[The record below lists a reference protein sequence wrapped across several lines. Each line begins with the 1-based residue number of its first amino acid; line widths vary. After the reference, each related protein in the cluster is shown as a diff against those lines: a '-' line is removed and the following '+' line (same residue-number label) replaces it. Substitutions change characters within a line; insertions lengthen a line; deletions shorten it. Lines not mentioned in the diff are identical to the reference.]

1 MARYDAVFARG
12 NLRRRFGFHT
22 DPLTLGIET
31 SPGSAK
37 APSECRA
44 ECKSGYE
51 KWWLSERGKAGHWL
65 EVLSM
70 P

>member
-31 SPGSAK
+31 SPGRAK
-37 APSECRA
+37 APVGVAGLSARA
-44 ECKSGYE
+44 GTKSGG
-51 KWWLSERGKAGHWL
+51 SPSGGKLGTGWK
-65 EVLSM
+65 S
-70 P
+70 